1 VLLHWFKLL
10 QLLPGGHR
18 ALAAAYLPVNQDQI
32 LSDDWQQ
39 IEQQR
44 LGQHHVQ

>member
-10 QLLPGGHR
+10 QLLPGGDS
-18 ALAAAYLPVNQDQI
+18 ALAAADLPVNQDQI
-32 LSDDWQQ
+32 LSDDWQK

-44 LGQHHVQ
+44 SGQHLVQ